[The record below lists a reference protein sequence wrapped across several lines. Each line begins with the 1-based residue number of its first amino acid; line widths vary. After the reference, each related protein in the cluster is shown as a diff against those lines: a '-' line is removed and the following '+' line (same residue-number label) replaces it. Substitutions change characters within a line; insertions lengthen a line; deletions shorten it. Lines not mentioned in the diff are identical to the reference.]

1 MKSKTKSIVF
11 AAIVCAMYTALTM
24 VSASFGLA
32 NGFVQVRI
40 SEALTILPFFTPHAI
55 WGLFAGCVI
64 SNLLTA
70 CPVWDIVFG
79 SLATLIGAYLTYLS
93 GKSKGKYSYL
103 FAPVGPIVS
112 NTAIIP
118 LILTFVYG
126 IQQAYPLMCL
136 SIFLGEFVSAGV
148 LGTFLLLSLKKH
160 QKNIF

>member
-1 MKSKTKSIVF
+1 MKNKTKSIVF
-11 AAIVCAMYTALTM
+11 GAIVCAMYTALTM

-32 NGFVQVRI
+32 NGFIQVRI

-70 CPVWDIVFG
+70 CPLWDIVFG
-79 SLATLIGAYLTYLS
+79 SLATLIGAYFTYLA
-93 GKSKGKYSYL
+93 GKCKHKNAHL
-103 FAPVGPIVS
+103 LAPVGPIVS

-126 IQQAYPLMCL
+126 IKQAYPLMCV
-136 SIFLGEFVSAGV
+136 SIFLGEFISAGI
-148 LGTFLLLSLKKH
+148 LGTLLLLALKKH
-160 QKNIF
+160 RNSIF